1 MVNRRVVIVGA
12 AIAPLAFVGRRLLA
26 GPGTFETSKLIYVTP
41 IKSDGEES
49 RCKAE
54 IWFAHHAGDLFVV
67 TPPETWRAEAVRQG
81 LTRARL
87 WVGEYGV
94 WTRADG
100 AFREAPM
107 HMASAALEEDARV
120 RSTVLAQLAEK
131 YAEAGWNTWGPRFKK
146 GLADGSRVMIRYR
159 PDG

>member
-12 AIAPLAFVGRRLLA
+12 ALAPLALFGRRLLA
-26 GPGTFETSKLIYVTP
+26 GSGTFETSKLIYITP

-67 TPPETWRAEAVRQG
+67 TPPDTWRAKAVAQG

-94 WTRADG
+94 WTRSDS

-107 HMASAALEEDARV
+107 HMATATLEEDAKV
-120 RSTVLAQLAEK
+120 RAAVLAQLGEK
-131 YAEAGWNTWGPRFKK
+131 YADDGWSTWGPRFEK